1 MDDLFARIAAQN
13 QDKVLQN
20 TQQGFA
26 AMGIQ
31 GNVQGV
37 QGNVQGEATLNRS
50 AQTSIRNQ
58 PQYVQQPHHAQQPQ
72 YVPQQYQ
79 QQPQQYPPQQ
89 FQQQPQYP
97 SQPPQQQGGYGQMQQ
112 YPPQQPQ
119 QPQQMQPIQ
128 QYPPQRPQQP
138 QQQGYGQMP
147 PQQGMQPGM
156 PPRGMGGPPPQ
167 GYGQMPPQGQGQM
180 QQPQPQ
186 PQPPP
191 QQQGYGQMPPQ
202 QQGGYG
208 QMPPQQG
215 MQPGMPP
222 QSMGGPQQGYG
233 QMPPQG
239 HVQMQPPPPPQYQQ
253 MQTMQTMQTMQQQP
267 MQPPPQQ
274 PQQPQQPQPVQQQP
288 VQPPPVQPP
297 PQLEPP
303 PITEEMLL
311 AQERELDRQLDAE
324 RTHASGRA
332 PPTAARGGKENLS
345 RRASIPLMPPP
356 HTGAP
361 PSSAM
366 PPPSTGR
373 PDALR
378 RPVHF
383 SHTMVREGDGLRTQM
398 DAFMKP
404 AMGIRGEMRQA
415 GVEPKDHLRENRRM
429 IRGLAAR
436 KKEHAQQLAELE
448 EEKRLRMASLRE
460 RATTRAQHYVMP
472 EGPQA
477 GRRSVRQPAMPA
489 PVARDEN
496 AGKHAAGAMPAYLQR
511 RKAEWAA
518 EASAEAERRE
528 MEELCPPGL
537 RLVGAEE
544 KAAVLGTLAT
554 EQEKAQAALHALPF
568 VIKTHATQKRK
579 DQLEARLLEIDGAMD
594 AYRKEKVLVPIDA

>member
-1 MDDLFARIAAQN
+1 
-13 QDKVLQN
+13 
-20 TQQGFA
+20 
-26 AMGIQ
+26 
-31 GNVQGV
+31 
-37 QGNVQGEATLNRS
+37 
-50 AQTSIRNQ
+50 
-58 PQYVQQPHHAQQPQ
+58 
-72 YVPQQYQ
+72 
-79 QQPQQYPPQQ
+79 
-89 FQQQPQYP
+89 
-97 SQPPQQQGGYGQMQQ
+97 
-112 YPPQQPQ
+112 
-119 QPQQMQPIQ
+119 
-128 QYPPQRPQQP
+128 
-138 QQQGYGQMP
+138 
-147 PQQGMQPGM
+147 
-156 PPRGMGGPPPQ
+156 
-167 GYGQMPPQGQGQM
+167 
-180 QQPQPQ
+180 
-186 PQPPP
+186 
-191 QQQGYGQMPPQ
+191 
-202 QQGGYG
+202 
-208 QMPPQQG
+208 MPPQQG

-222 QSMGGPQQGYG
+222 QGMGGPPQQGYG

-239 HVQMQPPPPPQYQQ
+239 HAQMQPPPPQYQP
-253 MQTMQTMQTMQQQP
+253 MQQPPP
-267 MQPPPQQ
+267 MQPPPQP
-274 PQQPQQPQPVQQQP
+274 PQQMQPVQQQ
-288 VQPPPVQPP
+288 PVQPP

-303 PITEEMLL
+303 PITEEMLI

-324 RTHASGRA
+324 RAHASRRA
-332 PPTAARGGKENLS
+332 PPTAARGGKVNLS

-383 SHTMVREGDGLRTQM
+383 SHTMVREGEGLRSQM

-415 GVEPKDHLRENRRM
+415 GVEPKDHQRENRRM

-436 KKEHAQQLAELE
+436 KKEQAQQLAELE
-448 EEKRLRMASLRE
+448 EEKRLRMTSLRE
-460 RATTRAQHYVMP
+460 RATTRAQQYVMP
-472 EGPQA
+472 DGPQA

-496 AGKHAAGAMPAYLQR
+496 AGKHAPGAMPAYLQR

-528 MEELCPPGL
+528 LEELCPPGL

-554 EQEKAQAALHALPF
+554 EQEKAQAALRALPF

-579 DQLEARLLEIDGAMD
+579 DQLEARLLEIDGAMA

>member
-1 MDDLFARIAAQN
+1 M
-13 QDKVLQN
+13 
-20 TQQGFA
+20 
-26 AMGIQ
+26 
-31 GNVQGV
+31 
-37 QGNVQGEATLNRS
+37 
-50 AQTSIRNQ
+50 
-58 PQYVQQPHHAQQPQ
+58 
-72 YVPQQYQ
+72 
-79 QQPQQYPPQQ
+79 
-89 FQQQPQYP
+89 
-97 SQPPQQQGGYGQMQQ
+97 
-112 YPPQQPQ
+112 
-119 QPQQMQPIQ
+119 
-128 QYPPQRPQQP
+128 
-138 QQQGYGQMP
+138 
-147 PQQGMQPGM
+147 
-156 PPRGMGGPPPQ
+156 
-167 GYGQMPPQGQGQM
+167 
-180 QQPQPQ
+180 QPQ
-186 PQPPP
+186 PQPP
-191 QQQGYGQMPPQ
+191 
-202 QQGGYG
+202 
-208 QMPPQQG
+208 
-215 MQPGMPP
+215 
-222 QSMGGPQQGYG
+222 
-233 QMPPQG
+233 
-239 HVQMQPPPPPQYQQ
+239 QQ
-253 MQTMQTMQTMQQQP
+253 M
-267 MQPPPQQ
+267 
-274 PQQPQQPQPVQQQP
+274 QPVQQQ
-288 VQPPPVQPP
+288 PVQPP

-303 PITEEMLL
+303 PITEEMLI

-324 RTHASGRA
+324 RAHASRRA

-383 SHTMVREGDGLRTQM
+383 SHTMVREGEGLRSQM

-415 GVEPKDHLRENRRM
+415 GVEPKDHQRENRRM

-436 KKEHAQQLAELE
+436 KKEQAQQLAELE

-460 RATTRAQHYVMP
+460 RATTRAQQYVMP
-472 EGPQA
+472 AGPQA

-496 AGKHAAGAMPAYLQR
+496 AGKHAPGAMPAYLQR

-544 KAAVLGTLAT
+544 KAAVLGTLAA
-554 EQEKAQAALHALPF
+554 EQEKAQAALRALPF

-579 DQLEARLLEIDGAMD
+579 DQLEARLLEIDGAMA